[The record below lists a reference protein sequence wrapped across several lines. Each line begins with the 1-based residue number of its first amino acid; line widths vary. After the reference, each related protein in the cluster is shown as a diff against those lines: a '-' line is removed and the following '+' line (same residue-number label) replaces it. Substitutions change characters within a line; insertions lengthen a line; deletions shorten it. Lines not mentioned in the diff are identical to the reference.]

1 MNSSRRRCWRSVR
14 SRKSRYLR
22 GICPI
27 TVMSPCHEFIAED
40 CATCSV
46 LVRDSLCAMHTSGGW
61 RIASERPSEIRR
73 LGFAARS
80 RSPAGQSERIAP
92 LVKTSGCH
100 RGWRPERG
108 PANCLPARPHA
119 PSSQDGRAGRLPRV
133 VRSCSA
139 RSPVALCREQSD
151 RRPRRAVRNLGRVD
165 RWELRMP
172 GCFGEW
178 DRHRYGRS
186 SRRSSSQARGV
197 WRRSRKNAAEDRRDG
212 LSPRLRASRV
222 RGRATL

>member
-1 MNSSRRRCWRSVR
+1 MPSDALMKRAVHQTRGGGSGGTLESSAGAGPSIDSVSAALGLLNECRLRSRCCSRSRSMNCSRRRCRRSVR

-108 PANCLPARPHA
+108 LANCLPARPHA
-119 PSSQDGRAGRLPRV
+119 PSSQRWPGGAPP
-133 VRSCSA
+133 SCSA
-139 RSPVALCREQSD
+139 RSPAAPL
-151 RRPRRAVRNLGRVD
+151 PRAV
-165 RWELRMP
+165 
-172 GCFGEW
+172 
-178 DRHRYGRS
+178 
-186 SRRSSSQARGV
+186 
-197 WRRSRKNAAEDRRDG
+197 
-212 LSPRLRASRV
+212 
-222 RGRATL
+222 